1 MNDTTRKILPGK
13 IYQEVSRDPDV
24 VRRRIKEAGAGPD
37 IKEAKAKAK
46 KTGEVVSVEKISVKG
61 SRLIVSLFFVVH
73 KTGELTS
80 FTLTGKKS
88 QAFRMK
94 GVLKAISEKFG
105 AME

>member
-80 FTLTGKKS
+80 FTLTGKRSQSERMAAIMGEFAQKS
-88 QAFRMK
+88 A
-94 GVLKAISEKFG
+94 
-105 AME
+105 